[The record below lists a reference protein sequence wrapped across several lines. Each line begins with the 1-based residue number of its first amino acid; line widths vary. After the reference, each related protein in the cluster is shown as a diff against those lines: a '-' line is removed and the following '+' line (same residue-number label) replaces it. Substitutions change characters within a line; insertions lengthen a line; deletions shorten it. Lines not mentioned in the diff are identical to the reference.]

1 MFLHKCNFTG
11 PLARDRGLQ
20 VCVHRVTL
28 NSYMDF
34 KQTGTHQNNL
44 EDKLHRTTAPECE
57 G

>member
-11 PLARDRGLQ
+11 PLARDCGLQ

-28 NSYMDF
+28 NSYMDL

-44 EDKLHRTTAPECE
+44 EDKLHRTTATECE